1 MTIKALYPTVRP
13 TLNLDFARTKALD
26 PRVTFTR
33 ASTGTF
39 VGADG
44 LIKTAASGAPRFD
57 HNPAT
62 GESLGLLV
70 EEARTNLITYSEQF
84 DNAAWTKELCSITA
98 NATTAPD
105 GTATADKYVE
115 GTSVYN
121 LVSATTGSSA
131 TSTAYTATV
140 YVKAAERSACYIRL
154 AFTGNANWVGGK
166 YDLINGVAQAVVGSL
181 STYTNASV
189 SIQACSNGWW
199 RISCTCTGSNMTPRW
214 GAMDSYS
221 TTLNAGSG
229 VPLYTGNGTSGIFI
243 WGAQLEAGTFPT
255 SYIPT
260 VASTVTRAADAASM
274 TGTNFS
280 SWYNQSQGT
289 WLINFANDAAKQG
302 AFRGVLSLGG
312 NNTPRIQGNSV
323 VGYGGSLS
331 FTPTALTKAG
341 LAYGSTEGRAV
352 NGSVTSGAGGTI
364 DIETYV
370 DIGTGASSSPASY
383 MLSTSIAR
391 LTYYPV
397 RLPDAQLQALT
408 AT

>member
-13 TLNLDFARTKALD
+13 TLNLDFAKTKALD

-33 ASTGTF
+33 ASTATF
-39 VGADG
+39 VGSNG
-44 LIKTAASGAPRFD
+44 LIQTAASGAARFD
-57 HNPAT
+57 HNPET
-62 GESLGLLV
+62 GESLGLLL
-70 EEARTNLITYSEQF
+70 EEERTNRVLSSQSLPFVINPTY
-84 DNAAWTKELCSITA
+84 WTVTNLSTG
-98 NATTAPD
+98 APN
-105 GTATADKYVE
+105 GE
-115 GTSVYN
+115 GFARVNCVSF
-121 LVSATTGSSA
+121 SATTLTFNYDVSGLVSGSSVLTVSLYA
-131 TSTAYTATV
+131 RSNDTNVQLGLGNPDTVILGTTPALTSEWVRYSGTFTWSGSNV
-140 YVKAAERSACYIRL
+140 IRFFRS
-154 AFTGNANWVGGK
+154 
-166 YDLINGVAQAVVGSL
+166 VGSI
-181 STYTNASV
+181 SAGQSFDVCMV
-189 SIQACSNGWW
+189 SIEE
-199 RISCTCTGSNMTPRW
+199 GS
-214 GAMDSYS
+214 
-221 TTLNAGSG
+221 
-229 VPLYTGNGTSGIFI
+229 
-243 WGAQLEAGTFPT
+243 FPT

-260 VASTVTRAADAASM
+260 VASTVTRAADVASM

-280 SWYNQSQGT
+280 SWYRQSEGT